1 MSSATLSG
9 HRLPPG
15 PRRQPTERR
24 GEGVLQA
31 GPSARGVRPS
41 PLGAPRHTPPASCP
55 GSGAPCPAPLHP
67 RSPITPVPLA
77 TLHPLHP
84 RAPTPPHPCT
94 PCPLCSPCTPAP
106 SSATASLPAESQAAF
121 PASGAESQI
130 LCPTATKGCPSFT
143 WNLVLPRGGR
153 GFALLSP
160 APHTAPSPHRGPGGT
175 CSPPSAPPRTPPSLH
190 RGTALCLF
198 SAQSAEP
205 GR

>member
-1 MSSATLSG
+1 MGCA
-9 HRLPPG
+9 LP
-15 PRRQPTERR
+15 R
-24 GEGVLQA
+24 A
-31 GPSARGVRPS
+31 
-41 PLGAPRHTPPASCP
+41 RHTLPHPARKPPRLRCCLPRTLAPPQPHHPCTPCNPAPTAPPCP
-55 GSGAPCPAPLHP
+55 HTPITPAPLHP
-67 RSPITPVPLA
+67 
-77 TLHPLHP
+77 
-84 RAPTPPHPCT
+84 CT
-94 PCPLCSPCTPAP
+94 PCTPAP